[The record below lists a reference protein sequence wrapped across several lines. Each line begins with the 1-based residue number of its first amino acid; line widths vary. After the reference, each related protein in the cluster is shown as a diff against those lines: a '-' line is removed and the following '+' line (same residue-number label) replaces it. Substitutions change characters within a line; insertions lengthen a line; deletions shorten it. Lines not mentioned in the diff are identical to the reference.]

1 MKGGVTRRIEET
13 VTALEKNQLKK
24 ALGLTDRRGL
34 EKHHQIVEAA
44 ARTCL
49 QNKGDEEVCKKAMSE
64 ARDRVQETITVPE
77 DDTGLEGVEELIS
90 GAPAETPES
99 PSAEMSD
106 EELYENC
113 EECHIAEA
121 AIVFSEVCTEHPEE
135 AGDSCRLI
143 AEKVADENTEPADW
157 IKTMVETAE
166 NAQGEAKEK
175 MVAAVTE
182 LTDYLERRDSPFLK
196 ELDQEGKDAET
207 TTIPAHTEEPA
218 GESNSH

>member
-1 MKGGVTRRIEET
+1 MKGGVTKRIEDT
-13 VTALEKNQLKK
+13 VKALEKGQLKN

-34 EKHHQIVEAA
+34 ERHHQIVEAA

-49 QNKGDEEVCKKAMSE
+49 QNKGDKEVCKKAMSD
-64 ARDRVQETITVPE
+64 ARDRVQETITLPE
-77 DDTGLEGVEELIS
+77 DDTSLEGIEELLS
-90 GAPAETPES
+90 GAPAETPQGE
-99 PSAEMSD
+99 PAEMSD

-121 AIVFSEVCTEHPEE
+121 AVRFSEVCAAHPED
-135 AGDSCRLI
+135 AGESCRVI

-157 IKTMVETAE
+157 IKAMVETAE

-196 ELDQEGKDAET
+196 EMEQEA
-207 TTIPAHTEEPA
+207 
-218 GESNSH
+218 

>member
-1 MKGGVTRRIEET
+1 MKGGVTKRIEDT
-13 VTALEKNQLKK
+13 VKALEKGQLKN

-34 EKHHQIVEAA
+34 ERHHQIVEAA

-64 ARDRVQETITVPE
+64 ARDKVQGTITLPE
-77 DDTGLEGVEELIS
+77 DDTSLEGVEEMLS
-90 GAPAETPES
+90 GAPAEPPQGEPAVMT
-99 PSAEMSD
+99 D

-121 AIVFSEVCTEHPEE
+121 AVRFSEVCAAHPED
-135 AGDSCRLI
+135 AGESCRLV

-166 NAQGEAKEK
+166 GAKGVAKEE

-182 LTDYLERRDSPFLK
+182 LTDYLEKRGSPFLK
-196 ELDQEGKDAET
+196 EMEQEV
-207 TTIPAHTEEPA
+207 
-218 GESNSH
+218 

>member
-1 MKGGVTRRIEET
+1 MKGGVTKRIEDT
-13 VTALEKNQLKK
+13 VKALEKGQLKN

-34 EKHHQIVEAA
+34 ERHHQIVEAA

-64 ARDRVQETITVPE
+64 AKDRVQETITVPE
-77 DDTGLEGVEELIS
+77 DDTSLEGIEEMLS
-90 GAPAETPES
+90 GSPAETPQGE
-99 PSAEMSD
+99 PAEMANVSD
-106 EELYENC
+106 DELYENC

-121 AIVFSEVCTEHPEE
+121 AVRFSEVCAAHPED
-135 AGDSCRLI
+135 AGESCRLI

-166 NAQGEAKEK
+166 GARGEAKEK

-182 LTDYLERRDSPFLK
+182 LTDYLEKRDSPFLK
-196 ELDQEGKDAET
+196 EMEQEG
-207 TTIPAHTEEPA
+207 
-218 GESNSH
+218 